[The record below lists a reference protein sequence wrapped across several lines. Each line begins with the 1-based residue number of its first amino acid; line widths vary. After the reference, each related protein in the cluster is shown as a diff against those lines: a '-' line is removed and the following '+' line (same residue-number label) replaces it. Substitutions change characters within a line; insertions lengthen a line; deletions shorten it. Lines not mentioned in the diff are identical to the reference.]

1 MDRRRTPAFALGRA
15 ALAALLAWAVC
26 FAVPASA
33 GQERTEI
40 LLLNSYHQNFAWTES
55 LQSGLEDVLR
65 PRETGIVLHVENMDT
80 KRVEFN
86 EHYVQQLREVFRHK
100 YGGRRLNLVLA
111 TDNNA
116 FEFLRR
122 HHDEL
127 FPKVPVVFCGVNDFR
142 DELLAGHPLFTGVP
156 EVLDVRGTLWWALKQ
171 HPRVRTVYI
180 VHDNTPS
187 GRASAQAM
195 RNDLRPF
202 PPEVAL
208 RYSGGQTLPELLAEV
223 RSLPEDSLILYGFYY
238 RDREGRFYNTGEAVE
253 AIAAETDLPIYGLYD
268 LDLGHGIVGGMLSR
282 GYAQG
287 QAMGQLALHVLAGRD
302 PGEIPVTPRETSQ
315 PMFDYVQLKK
325 YNIKPESL
333 PEGSLVIN
341 RPRSFYA
348 EHGSLIWLIVALA
361 VIQTVIIVALVVNT
375 TRRRQAEK
383 ELRSAHQM
391 LEERVRER
399 TSEVKETVD
408 ALRTVFDASHDA
420 IIIHDVAGRI
430 LDVNERMLKMYGLTR
445 DEIGDVSIARD
456 ISSRNNAVYRLSSI
470 WRAAMN
476 GEPQFYEWK
485 ARRPHDGHEFDV
497 EVYLNPIVFKGREAI
512 LSNVRDITVRKE
524 SENRIRQSLF
534 KFEAILE
541 NSLMGIAMYSGRR
554 FVTINRRGAE
564 IFGYAPDELIDNDVA
579 VLLDSAEDA
588 EEFFEDSRLALAKS
602 GEYNT
607 EHAFRGKLGNVIWC
621 RMYAKALDPESLGKG
636 VIWAWDDITEQRR
649 SREELMRAREDAE
662 AANRAKSEFLAAMS
676 HEIRTPMNAIV
687 GMTDITL
694 QTDLNE
700 DQRDYLKT
708 VMDSAQ
714 HLLAI
719 INDIL
724 DLSKIEARKLHL
736 ERVDFDLPYH
746 VKSTVKG
753 LEVQA
758 RQKGLSLMLEVAE
771 GVPHCVK
778 GDPLSLRQVLVN
790 LVGNAIKFT
799 HRGSVS
805 VRVFPAGPPPAG
817 MAPDVLGVSFE
828 VEDTGI
834 GIPEE
839 FLDTIF
845 LSFSQTTRAF
855 GGTGLGLAICKQ
867 LIALMGGDIRV
878 TSRVGKGSIFAFTAW
893 LEPGVAC
900 PLPADKPAPSP
911 PNAPS
916 RPVRLL
922 VAEDNDVNVMVTTLR
937 LEDMGYE
944 CVVAGTGLEVLEMIK
959 HDRYDLILMDVE
971 MPVLDG
977 ISATKAIRSAVPGG
991 SIPDPDIPIVGR
1003 HGPRAQGIQ
1012 GKEPEGGHGRLRV
1025 QARGFPGAGR
1035 DHHPAGGRGAHS
1047 RAQGPARAG
1056 TFPAGQGGRRDAA
1069 PGRWRRGLGP
1079 GAGPAAAGRGP
1090 GHLQG
1095 VRGDFPPGAAGHPC
1109 ASWTRPPDRAT
1120 WKWPLPWPGPCGPS
1134 ARPSARA
1141 RPPSARTGWPKA
1153 CARAIPPGTW
1163 TGSGARWSG
1172 YCLSWRWADPVRSCV
1187 GPRSILIKFTTAFPW
1202 RMV

>member
-1 MDRRRTPAFALGRA
+1 MDRRRTSAFALGRA
-15 ALAALLAWAVC
+15 AFAALLFWAVC
-26 FAVPASA
+26 FAAPALA
-33 GQERTEI
+33 GQERMEI

-100 YGGRRLNLVLA
+100 YGDRRLNLVLA

-127 FPKVPVVFCGVNDFR
+127 FPGVPVVFCGVNDFR
-142 DELLAGHPLFTGVP
+142 AEQLAGHPLFTGVP

-187 GRASAQAM
+187 GRASAQAV
-195 RNDLRPF
+195 RKDLLSF

-208 RYSGGQTLPELLAEV
+208 RYSDGLTLPELLAEV
-223 RSLPEDSLILYGFYY
+223 RALPEDSLILYGFYY
-238 RDREGRFYNTGEAVE
+238 RDREGRFYNTGEALE

-302 PGEIPVTPRETSQ
+302 PGEIPVTPRETSK

-325 YNIKPESL
+325 YRIKPESL
-333 PEGSLVIN
+333 PEGSVVIN

-348 EHGSLIWLIVALA
+348 EHGSLIWLIVGLA
-361 VIQTVIIVALVVNT
+361 AIQMVIIVALVVNI

-399 TSEVKETVD
+399 TGEVKETVD

-420 IIIHDVAGRI
+420 IIIHDVAGQI

-445 DEIGDVSIARD
+445 DEIGDISIARD

-470 WRAAMN
+470 WRAAIN
-476 GEPQFYEWK
+476 GEPQFFEWK

-524 SENRIRQSLF
+524 SENRIRQSLS

-541 NSLMGIAMYSGRR
+541 NSLMGIAMYGSGQ
-554 FVTINRRGAE
+554 FLTINRRGAE
-564 IFGYAPDELIDNDVA
+564 IFGYSPDELIGNRVEL
-579 VLLDSAEDA
+579 LLDSAEA
-588 EEFFEDSRLALAKS
+588 EEEFAADARRALSRS

-607 EHAFRGKLGNVIWC
+607 EHAFRGKAGNVVWC

-636 VIWAWDDITEQRR
+636 TIWAWDDITEQRR

-694 QTDLNE
+694 QTDLSE

-736 ERVDFDLPYH
+736 DRVDFDLPYH
-746 VKSTVKG
+746 VRSTVKG

-771 GVPHCVK
+771 DVPHCVK

-805 VRVFPAGPPPAG
+805 VRAFPAGPPPDG
-817 MAPDVLGVSFE
+817 MDPTVLGVSFE

-878 TSRVGKGSIFAFTAW
+878 TSRVGKGSSFAFTAW

-900 PLPADKPAPSP
+900 PLPTDKPAPSLP
-911 PNAPS
+911 RAPS

-937 LEDMGYE
+937 LEDLGYE

-959 HDRYDLILMDVE
+959 HDRYDLILMDIE

-991 SIPDPDIPIVGR
+991 SIPDPDIPIVGVTAHALKEFR
-1003 HGPRAQGIQ
+1003 EKSLEAGMDDYVSKPVDFQELAVIITRLVGAVPTPAPEDRPAPDPAPQDGEDDETPPLGDGVEAWAPERARERLGVDQATFKGFV
-1012 GKEPEGGHGRLRV
+1012 ETSGRELLATLRELE
-1025 QARGFPGAGR
+1025 QAAGAG
-1035 DHHPAGGRGAHS
+1035 DLEMAAS
-1047 RAQGPARAG
+1047 LAG
-1056 TFPAGQGGRRDAA
+1056 TLRAICASI
-1069 PGRWRRGLGP
+1069 
-1079 GAGPAAAGRGP
+1079 GAGEAAQCAAR
-1090 GHLQG
+1090 LAEG
-1095 VRGDFPPGAAGHPC
+1095 VRKG
-1109 ASWTRPPDRAT
+1109 
-1120 WKWPLPWPGPCGPS
+1120 
-1134 ARPSARA
+1134 
-1141 RPPSARTGWPKA
+1141 
-1153 CARAIPPGTW
+1153 
-1163 TGSGARWSG
+1163 
-1172 YCLSWRWADPVRSCV
+1172 DPVRHLERLRGAVERLLPLLEV
-1187 GPRSILIKFTTAFPW
+1187 G
-1202 RMV
+1202 